1 MSKLIIGIDVAKD
14 QFKSCILSE
23 GSRGGSKIKGSR
35 TFNNTLNGYAKLLE
49 WVEKRIK
56 PHHDLILYV
65 MEATGVYYENL
76 AYYLHD
82 NNQQVSVLLPNTV
95 KYFAKSLN
103 IVSKTD
109 KIDAQVIAQ
118 LGIERNLETWE
129 PMYPEY
135 RTLKSLNRKRLSLI
149 KQKKRAKSQL
159 HAMNHAHKTPKS
171 VIDITENQIRFYEDE
186 ITVLEEQIEAVV
198 KSNEEL
204 YERVNK
210 VATLKGVGRIT
221 IITII
226 CETNGFHLVR
236 NMRQL
241 VSYAGLDIVYNE
253 SGNFKGKT
261 KISKR
266 GNSRIRECLYMP
278 ALAAKQY
285 NQKLKNL
292 NDRVI
297 AKNPKIKQKGTVA
310 CMRKL
315 LILVYTLWNKNEAY
329 DKTYEAA

>member
-1 MSKLIIGIDVAKD
+1 MSKLIIGIDIAKD
-14 QFKSCILSE
+14 EFKSCILSE
-23 GSRGGSKIKGSR
+23 QPSGGSKIKGSR
-35 TFNNTLNGYAKLLE
+35 TFDNTLSGYARLLQ

-56 PHHDLILYV
+56 PHHDSILYA

-82 NNQQVSVLLPNTV
+82 HNQQVSVLLPNTV

-103 IVSKTD
+103 VVSKTD
-109 KIDAQVIAQ
+109 KIDAQIIAQ
-118 LGIERNLETWE
+118 LGIERNLETWK
-129 PMYPEY
+129 PMFPEY
-135 RTLKSLNRKRLSLI
+135 RALKALNRKRLSLI
-149 KQKKRAKSQL
+149 KQKKRARSQI
-159 HAMNHAHKTPKS
+159 HAMNHAHKTPKC
-171 VIDITENQIRFYEDE
+171 VIEITENQIQFYEDE
-186 ITVLEEQIEAVV
+186 IAVLEEQIEAVV

-204 YERVNK
+204 YERVHK
-210 VATLKGVGRIT
+210 VATLKGVGPIT

-236 NMRQL
+236 NIRQL
-241 VSYAGLDIVYNE
+241 VSYAGLDIVFNE

-261 KISKR
+261 RISKR

-278 ALAAKQY
+278 ALAAKQH

-292 NDRVI
+292 NDRVV

-315 LILVYTLWNKNEAY
+315 LILVYTLWKKNQAY
-329 DKTYEAA
+329 DTTYQAA